1 MIYNKEKPDFKFSY
15 LKDYDISRMK
25 EIVQELEKE
34 WLLDTS
40 RQELFDVHKYTESYI
55 INKVSIFGWEEHSPL
70 SHISTAETTELSSLA
85 LEIARDLEKEL
96 DGTMGQ
102 VLFIKLEAGKAIGEH
117 EDDGSYLYRAARHH
131 IPIIT
136 NPGVNF
142 IIDGESKHV
151 PEGECWEINNN
162 KLHAVENNGK
172 EDRIHLLID
181 IVPNKYIKA
190 AL

>member
-1 MIYNKEKPDFKFSY
+1 MYYNKENPDFRFSY
-15 LKDYDISRMK
+15 LKKYDVFRMK
-25 EIVQELEKE
+25 EIIQDLEKE

-40 RQELFDVHKYTESYI
+40 RQEMFDVHKYTESYI
-55 INKVSIFGWEEHSPL
+55 INKVNIFGWEENNPL
-70 SHISTAETTELSSLA
+70 IHIGMAEPTELANLA
-85 LEIARDLEKEL
+85 LEIAKDLEKTL

-102 VLFIKLEAGKAIGEH
+102 VLFIKLEAGKSIGEH
-117 EDDGSYLYRAARHH
+117 EDDGNYLYRAARHH

-142 IIDGESKHV
+142 IIDRESKHV

-162 KLHAVENNGK
+162 KIHAVENNGT

-181 IVPNKYIKA
+181 IVPNKYIRSN
-190 AL
+190 

>member
-1 MIYNKEKPDFKFSY
+1 MIYNKENPDFRFSY
-15 LKDYDISRMK
+15 LKNYDTSRMK
-25 EIVQELEKE
+25 EIIEQLEEE

-40 RQELFDVHKYTESYI
+40 RQELFDVHKHTESYI
-55 INKVSIFGWEEHSPL
+55 INKVNIFGWEEHNPL
-70 SHISTAETTELSSLA
+70 IHIGMAEPSELGNLA
-85 LEIARDLEKEL
+85 LEVARDLEKEL

-102 VLFIKLEAGKAIGEH
+102 VLFIKLEANKAIGEH
-117 EDDGSYLYRAARHH
+117 EDDGQYLYRAARHH

-162 KLHAVENNGK
+162 KTHAVENNGDK
-172 EDRIHLLID
+172 DRIHLLID
-181 IVPNKYIKA
+181 IVPNKYIKENK
-190 AL
+190 

>member
-1 MIYNKEKPDFKFSY
+1 MKYNKENPDFKFAY
-15 LKDYDISRMK
+15 LKNYNIVRMK
-25 EIVQELEKE
+25 QIVQELEKE

-55 INKVSIFGWEEHSPL
+55 INKVSIFGWEENNPL
-70 SHISTAETTELSSLA
+70 IHVGTAEETELGNLA
-85 LEIARDLEKEL
+85 LEVAKDLEKTL

-102 VLFIKLEAGKAIGEH
+102 VLFIKLEAGKSIGEH
-117 EDDGSYLYRAARHH
+117 EDDGAYLYRAARHH

-162 KLHAVENNGK
+162 KTHAVENNGT

-181 IVPNKYIKA
+181 IVPNKYVGVNS
-190 AL
+190 